1 MESSN
6 VIVLKELKLLNEKFG
21 KLEADV
27 TITRNANT
35 LLSSCLVDT
44 ERQRW
49 ANAQYPSR
57 GTLENIEL
65 PKFLTNNEAETMVCQ
80 MFQSL
85 ECNVNKEDLDACH
98 FLKDQEE
105 IIVKFSQRKNYE
117 KVLKANIDLR
127 KLNTANLD
135 VAEGSK
141 IFLTNAY
148 ALIIVYLGQ

>member
-1 MESSN
+1 M
-6 VIVLKELKLLNEKFG
+6 G
-21 KLEADV
+21 
-27 TITRNANT
+27 
-35 LLSSCLVDT
+35 
-44 ERQRW
+44 
-49 ANAQYPSR
+49 
-57 GTLENIEL
+57 L
-65 PKFLTNNEAETMVCQ
+65 PKFLTNNEAETKVCQ

-85 ECNVNKEDLDACH
+85 DCNVSKEDLDACH

-105 IIVKFSQRKNYE
+105 VIVKFCQRKNYE

-141 IFLTNAY
+141 IFLTVY